1 MMIAPPPASE
11 LNTVSALLAAIAD
24 PKRSAEALAGIKAAA
39 DEYRALAQ
47 QAADAQAAAER
58 VAADAAKT
66 ARQNAE
72 ERKELEADREAV
84 LAKVRALE
92 GRERAVA
99 ADRKAHDEMTAAWA
113 EAANAKSAILE
124 QREKVVAER
133 EARTAE
139 TARAAD
145 AMVAEYGE
153 KLAKLR
159 ALAG

>member
-1 MMIAPPPASE
+1 M
-11 LNTVSALLAAIAD
+11 
-24 PKRSAEALAGIKAAA
+24 
-39 DEYRALAQ
+39 
-47 QAADAQAAAER
+47 
-58 VAADAAKT
+58 
-66 ARQNAE
+66 
-72 ERKELEADREAV
+72 
-84 LAKVRALE
+84 
-92 GRERAVA
+92 A